1 MSLAFW
7 RPMGKLDGMD
17 NVWDCI
23 IVGGGAA
30 GLSAALVLGR
40 ARRSTLVVDA
50 GDQSNLAAHGIGGL
64 LGHDGRP
71 PAELYGSGRA
81 ELGKYPSV
89 SFRSAQV
96 SGAKPDGAGFV
107 VELADGSREAARRI
121 LLATGME
128 YRPPQIAGLDALWGG
143 SAFHCPFCHGW
154 EVRDQP
160 LAVLADGDRA
170 AHMALML
177 KGWSDDI
184 VVLTNGSGSSLEN
197 DLLAAA
203 GVSVDDREVVE
214 FHAEAGELAEIRF
227 AEGAPVPRRGV
238 LVAAVLHQRSH
249 LAAHLGVAFA
259 PPSPVAADAI
269 VVDQFQRTSVPGVF
283 AAGDVSVQMPQVA
296 AAVAS
301 GSLAAAAVVQS
312 LLADEVGLPVPPWP
326 VPDVQEHWNTH
337 YGQRDRIWSGRVNPR
352 LADVAEPLAPGRALD
367 LGCGEGADAI
377 WLASRGWSV
386 VATDVSRV
394 ALERASEDAGELL
407 SHIDFQHHDL
417 EVSFPEGRFDLVSAQ
432 FLHSKIPLDRVRV
445 LRQAA
450 DAVAPG
456 GLLVI
461 VDHGE
466 APPWSNHQHVEFPS
480 ADEVVSGLELGV
492 NWERVQVGP
501 VGRDA
506 TGPDG
511 QPGHLI
517 DNVIVL
523 RREG

>member
-7 RPMGKLDGMD
+7 ARIGKLDDMD

-40 ARRSTLVVDA
+40 ARRRTLVIDE

-71 PAELYGSGRA
+71 PAQLYQAGRA
-81 ELGKYPSV
+81 ELAEYPNV
-89 SFRSAQV
+89 TFRAGRV
-96 SGAKPDGAGFV
+96 DTATVDAGGFV
-107 VELADGSREAARRI
+107 IRLANGGHEHARRI
-121 LLATGME
+121 LLATGMR
-128 YRPPQIAGLDALWGG
+128 YQPPQIAGLDALWGG

-170 AHMALML
+170 VHMALML

-184 VVLTNGSGSSLEN
+184 VVLTNGADVEN
-197 DLLAAA
+197 DLLVAA
-203 GVSVDDREVVE
+203 GIGVETREV
-214 FHAEAGELAEIRF
+214 AELHSENGELAEIRF
-227 AEGAPVPRRGV
+227 ADGEPLPRRGV

-259 PPSPVAADAI
+259 PASPVAADAI
-269 VVDQFQRTSVPGVF
+269 VVDQFQRTTVPGVF

-326 VPDVQEHWNTH
+326 VPDTQEHWNAH
-337 YGQRDRIWSGRVNPR
+337 YGQRDRVWSGRVNVR
-352 LADVAEPLAPGRALD
+352 LAEVAEPLTPGRALD

-386 VATDVSRV
+386 VATDVSLV
-394 ALERASEDAGELL
+394 ALERARDDAGELL
-407 SHIDFQHHDL
+407 SHIDFQHQDL
-417 EVSFPEGRFDLVSAQ
+417 EAGFPEGKFDLVSAQ

-445 LRQAA
+445 LRRAA
-450 DAVAPG
+450 EAVSPG

-461 VDHGE
+461 VDHGD
-466 APPWSNHQHVEFPS
+466 APPWSNHQHVEFPGVE
-480 ADEVVSGLELGV
+480 EVLAGLELGED
-492 NWERVQVGP
+492 WERVQAGP
-501 VGRDA
+501 VAREA

-511 QPGHLI
+511 QTGHLT
-517 DNVIVL
+517 DNVMVL
-523 RREG
+523 RRI